1 MIRNKEIVLYYD
13 KKQRN
18 SVVCDNKQR
27 NSVVSMITNKEIVLY
42 L

>member
-13 KKQRN
+13 K
-18 SVVCDNKQR
+18 QR
-27 NSVVSMITNKEIVLY
+27 NSVVSMIRNKEIVLY

>member
-1 MIRNKEIVLYYD
+1 MIRKKEIVLYYD

-18 SVVCDNKQR
+18 SVV
-27 NSVVSMITNKEIVLY
+27 SMIRNKEIVLY

>member
-13 KKQRN
+13 
-18 SVVCDNKQR
+18 NKQR
-27 NSVVSMITNKEIVLY
+27 NSVVSMIRNKEIVLY